1 LAFPG
6 AEGFGAYAR
15 GGRGGKV
22 IYVDNLN
29 DSGPGSLR
37 AAVEDTVPRTVVF
50 RVSGTIE
57 LKSDLVISSP
67 YITIAGQTAPGG
79 GICLKHF
86 PLKVSGAHD
95 VIIRCIRVRP
105 GIDSG
110 LPGDQI
116 DAIDIAYSRYV
127 ILDHCSASWSTDES
141 LNTYHGSHDLTV
153 QWYMFSEPLNMSIH
167 PKRNPHGYAASIGGD
182 RASFHHNLFANA
194 AGRNPSVAGFQGGN
208 EVFDFSNNVVFNWEH
223 RACDGKPVKL
233 NFVGNYYKP
242 GPATR
247 ENVKGRVVKIEDASK
262 YGYISKWYISD
273 NVIEGYPHYTEDNWS
288 GAVDFDEGSS
298 MEKNRSYSPFENG
311 GYVVRD
317 AEQVYEEVLANVGVI
332 APARDEVEDRIIRE
346 VRTGKTIY
354 GNGIIDRVEQ
364 TEGWPELKS
373 APAPADTDHDGMP
386 DKWEK
391 KHGLDPGNPAD
402 GNDDRNGDGYTN
414 LEEYL
419 YSLMDNI
426 GNKE

>member
-1 LAFPG
+1 
-6 AEGFGAYAR
+6 
-15 GGRGGKV
+15 
-22 IYVDNLN
+22 
-29 DSGPGSLR
+29 
-37 AAVEDTVPRTVVF
+37 
-50 RVSGTIE
+50 
-57 LKSDLVISSP
+57 
-67 YITIAGQTAPGG
+67 
-79 GICLKHF
+79 
-86 PLKVSGAHD
+86 
-95 VIIRCIRVRP
+95 
-105 GIDSG
+105 
-110 LPGDQI
+110 
-116 DAIDIAYSRYV
+116 
-127 ILDHCSASWSTDES
+127 
-141 LNTYHGSHDLTV
+141 
-153 QWYMFSEPLNMSIH
+153 MFSEPLNMSIH
-167 PKRNPHGYAASIGGD
+167 PKGNPHGYAASIGGD

-242 GPATR
+242 GPATS